1 MSVFQ
6 FCSYYQTVAKQ
17 GVAWPKE
24 YRYVLPPTVRAESC
38 VTAGD
43 TAVLHLFLG
52 GHILLQRL
60 SVLATHTH
68 SLTFWE
74 LHPPAPPRHDWRCL
88 ACCDTQGSCLGESEL
103 LNHHSTIQVP
113 NASTVQINPRWLPV
127 FSGLELWPCEKRQ
140 NTPASNSLPLIE
152 AGHPGLVDNGKG
164 SDSQV
169 EP

>member
-17 GVAWPKE
+17 GVAWSKE
-24 YRYVLPPTVRAESC
+24 YRYMLPPTVRAESC

-43 TAVLHLFLG
+43 TIGAPFFSRWAHPSPASFSVG
-52 GHILLQRL
+52 YSYSQPYLLRI
-60 SVLATHTH
+60 A
-68 SLTFWE
+68 
-74 LHPPAPPRHDWRCL
+74 PPAPPRHDWRCL
-88 ACCDTQGSCLGESEL
+88 ACCDTQGGCLAESEL

-113 NASTVQINPRWLPV
+113 NASTVQINPPRLPV
-127 FSGLELWPCEKRQ
+127 FSELELWLCEKRQ

-164 SDSQV
+164 SSSQV